1 MNIRYSQF
9 NHKMKLKIMGEN
21 LVFKSFMYKEPS
33 VLTLCP
39 MAGKRR
45 LHHNGG
51 CTRLPAMMIV
61 AGIQAC
67 HRVTSVVGRYLPVY
81 EALCV

>member
-1 MNIRYSQF
+1 MNIRCSQF
-9 NHKMKLKIMGEN
+9 NHKMKLKVMREN

-51 CTRLPAMMIV
+51 CTITQPGKGPLEDYSTFIERAILRLNV
-61 AGIQAC
+61 K
-67 HRVTSVVGRYLPVY
+67 RLND
-81 EALCV
+81 